1 MRRSRG
7 KIPDQFWEPS
17 GVGHASK
24 IFESKG
30 GYFSFFLFSSSGC
43 AAVVFLGRAAVLPW
57 EQLIVCM
64 QRKSM
69 TAYLSF
75 QEQIGGQKMFKN
87 WSEKIRDKSWDKYGK
102 IGGRHGIRFAIQPPL
117 TRKILKKLSQASR
130 EAAEI
135 FFCGP
140 RAIFL

>member
-1 MRRSRG
+1 
-7 KIPDQFWEPS
+7 
-17 GVGHASK
+17 
-24 IFESKG
+24 
-30 GYFSFFLFSSSGC
+30 
-43 AAVVFLGRAAVLPW
+43 
-57 EQLIVCM
+57 
-64 QRKSM
+64 M

-102 IGGRHGIRFAIQPPL
+102 IDGRHGIRFAIQPPL
-117 TRKILKKLSQASR
+117 TRKILKKLSRASR

-140 RAIFL
+140 RAIFF